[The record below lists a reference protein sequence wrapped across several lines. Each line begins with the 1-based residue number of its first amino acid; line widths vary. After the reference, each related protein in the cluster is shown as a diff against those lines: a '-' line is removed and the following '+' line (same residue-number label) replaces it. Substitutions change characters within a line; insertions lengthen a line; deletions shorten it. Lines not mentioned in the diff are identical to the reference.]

1 MTAPQG
7 SMFGGDQK
15 GGMFSG
21 GSNTGGLFGKNEK
34 KDEDSSPSSG
44 FSLFG
49 GAGQK
54 SPNLPDNKAGTSAKA
69 SEGLFGNQG
78 NSQGTVNPM
87 FKNI

>member
-1 MTAPQG
+1 
-7 SMFGGDQK
+7 MFGGGDQK

-21 GSNTGGLFGKNEK
+21 VSNTGGLFGKNEK
-34 KDEDSSPSSG
+34 KEVDNSSGSG

-49 GAGQK
+49 ATGQR
-54 SPNLPDNKAGTSAKA
+54 SPNLPDIKAGTSAKA

-78 NSQGTVNPM
+78 TSQGTASPM